1 MFWVTHFYLKLS
13 CFLRILCYVWI
24 ESDLSCMLLYMN
36 LEFFNLTN
44 LGIGKPNSLLLVYP
58 HRIGQSPK
66 KNFFLK
72 LVAIVL
78 DNAVR
83 DNNFESLFSPTP
95 LPSIPRRISSN
106 EEFSF
111 QAWKTCWQNYL
122 TLLKKRNSSKK
133 KTKKRNSSK
142 FFFVFCSCPIIKSTW
157 TFRTLRNEKNFL
169 RHALGKWGR
178 NVFHYRYYYT
188 EQWRD

>member
-13 CFLRILCYVWI
+13 YFLRILCYVWI

-36 LEFFNLTN
+36 LEFSNLIN
-44 LGIGKPNSLLLVYP
+44 FGVGKPDSLLLVYP
-58 HRIGQSPK
+58 HRIGQSP

-111 QAWKTCWQNYL
+111 QAWKTYWQNYL
-122 TLLKKRNSSKK
+122 TLLKKRNSSK
-133 KTKKRNSSK
+133 
-142 FFFVFCSCPIIKSTW
+142 FFSVFCSCPIIESTW
-157 TFRTLRNEKNFL
+157 TFRTPRNEKNFL

-178 NVFHYRYYYT
+178 NVFHYRYCYT